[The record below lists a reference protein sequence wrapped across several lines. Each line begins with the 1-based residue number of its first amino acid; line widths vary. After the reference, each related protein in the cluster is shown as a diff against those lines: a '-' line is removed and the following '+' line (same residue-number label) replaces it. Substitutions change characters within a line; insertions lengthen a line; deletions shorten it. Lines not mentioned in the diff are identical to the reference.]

1 VVLSVPAEM
10 RVGGGPY
17 TVPVSINGASRLSNL
32 TVSITYNPA
41 LLRVRN
47 VQEGSFMRQ
56 GNINATFTQQV
67 DPVAGRIDIAVAR
80 PGDQVG
86 ATGTGL
92 VAAVLFE
99 PIAAGS
105 ALLNTVGV
113 GTAIG
118 GASAPLMFTP
128 ASVTIR

>member
-1 VVLSVPAEM
+1 MVLSVPAEM
-10 RVGGGPY
+10 RVGAGPY
-17 TVPVSINGASRLSNL
+17 TVPVSINGANRLSNL

-113 GTAIG
+113 GTTIG
-118 GASAPLMFTP
+118 GGSAPLMFTP